1 MTDRGLLQSPLKCGR
16 SETPRRPG
24 VANINCSQHIVTRFT
39 EADIEQAFAEVRTK
53 VAAQQDRNARLRAL
67 LAQPSKATGA
77 QT

>member
-1 MTDRGLLQSPLKCGR
+1 M
-16 SETPRRPG
+16 
-24 VANINCSQHIVTRFT
+24 ANINCSQHIATRFT

-53 VAAQQDRNARLRAL
+53 VAALQDRNARLRAL